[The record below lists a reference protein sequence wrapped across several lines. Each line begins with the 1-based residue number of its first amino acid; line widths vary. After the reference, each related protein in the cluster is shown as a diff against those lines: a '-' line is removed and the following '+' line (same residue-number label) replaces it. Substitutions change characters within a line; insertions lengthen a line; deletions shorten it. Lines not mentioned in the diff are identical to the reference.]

1 VENQSVFPAETA
13 VKMKRFFLLILP
25 VLIII
30 LAGFAGIT
38 YFRDRAERLRMMDE
52 LARKV
57 KALAESS
64 ESMVLTSLKTKNY
77 TQLKKF
83 AGSFE
88 KRERIQGALIY
99 ETAGKKVIISSS
111 IKELEAVLKQ
121 EAVKAAKVKKSSD
134 SVLETAAGGIYSYAV
149 PVIDNNKYVL
159 GAVVIAHD
167 ASYIDK
173 LSGEMWRLM
182 ALYMSLLALLLIIVI
197 LLLSRTLFIMPLI
210 KLTEWFKKFQSG
222 EINYS
227 TQVKSGDEFEKLI
240 NEVEQVALSLRI
252 AKKAAN
258 EEASIRTKK
267 TEAWNDRRLKDLV
280 KAKIGDNAFFVVSNR
295 EPYMHVTD
303 NITGKVKCI
312 VPVGGVVTALD
323 PVMRAS
329 GGTWIAHGS
338 GDKDRE
344 FVNSRDKLG
353 VPPDNER
360 YILKRVWLTKEEED
374 GYYYGFSNEGLW
386 PLCHVTH
393 TRPVFRREDWEMYIK
408 ANRKFADAVLE
419 ELPGGSPV
427 VFIQDYHFTLL
438 PHMIKEQRP
447 DAVVV
452 LFWHIPWPNP
462 EIFSICPYYKE
473 ILKGMLAC
481 DIVGF
486 HTQFHCNNFLDTANR
501 LLENRIDTEK
511 FSVVMNGHETFIRPF
526 PISVGGYTH
535 TEVEAAAVYAK
546 EKLCPAYGLEGIK
559 TGVGVDRID
568 YTKGIVERITAL
580 NRFFEKYP
588 EQKGRFTFI
597 QIGAPSRTNIKKY
610 NELINEIDAEVDKIN
625 LAYGTENWKPFIY
638 IKKHLSYS
646 EILPFYTMADLCI
659 VSSLHDGMNLVAKEF
674 VSAKKDNDGVLILS
688 SFAGASRELEEALII
703 NPYSAEEFADA
714 IYSGLEMDIDERKRR
729 MESMR
734 EVVGEGNV
742 YKWAGS
748 IIDEIALIT
757 GKNQ

>member
-1 VENQSVFPAETA
+1 
-13 VKMKRFFLLILP
+13 MKRFFLLILP

-360 YILKRVWLTKEEED
+360 YILKRVCLTKEEED
-374 GYYYGFSNEGLW
+374 GS
-386 PLCHVTH
+386 
-393 TRPVFRREDWEMYIK
+393 
-408 ANRKFADAVLE
+408 
-419 ELPGGSPV
+419 
-427 VFIQDYHFTLL
+427 
-438 PHMIKEQRP
+438 
-447 DAVVV
+447 
-452 LFWHIPWPNP
+452 
-462 EIFSICPYYKE
+462 
-473 ILKGMLAC
+473 
-481 DIVGF
+481 
-486 HTQFHCNNFLDTANR
+486 
-501 LLENRIDTEK
+501 
-511 FSVVMNGHETFIRPF
+511 
-526 PISVGGYTH
+526 
-535 TEVEAAAVYAK
+535 
-546 EKLCPAYGLEGIK
+546 
-559 TGVGVDRID
+559 
-568 YTKGIVERITAL
+568 
-580 NRFFEKYP
+580 
-588 EQKGRFTFI
+588 
-597 QIGAPSRTNIKKY
+597 
-610 NELINEIDAEVDKIN
+610 
-625 LAYGTENWKPFIY
+625 
-638 IKKHLSYS
+638 
-646 EILPFYTMADLCI
+646 
-659 VSSLHDGMNLVAKEF
+659 
-674 VSAKKDNDGVLILS
+674 
-688 SFAGASRELEEALII
+688 
-703 NPYSAEEFADA
+703 
-714 IYSGLEMDIDERKRR
+714 
-729 MESMR
+729 
-734 EVVGEGNV
+734 
-742 YKWAGS
+742 
-748 IIDEIALIT
+748 
-757 GKNQ
+757 